1 MVASTLLLGK
11 GGLGN
16 CTLALGDDCFLKNPC
31 LSFFHRSLFRAI
43 SLYWQLLSM
52 GQHEPLKLTS
62 KTHIWK
68 QTRHSKPLLPFGCLS
83 TSLCAPPLGNKT
95 VPKFNSTATPIASN
109 QTSAKRQG
117 LQPHSICLNASNAS
131 RLFAKIAA
139 AMNWLITS
147 GSNVPTRLFL
157 TETACLQHKQV
168 YGFLHDEK
176 TAAHAFGQLVSS
188 VAACMS
194 KPGLSE
200 TTHAQTRWMASTP
213 PRPGPASSMAKQTQ
227 TTRGSSLLL
236 GLEHFDYRA
245 TGPILCRIGVL
256 VVATSR
262 VCTSKPRIKRFP
274 SEGPPTFPMAQTRS
288 TSDHLVNPTGLCKSA
303 TTPTRSTLCIVMH
316 RGALWCIVMH
326 HCWMLPLTS
335 IKYVAYNG
343 HL

>member
-1 MVASTLLLGK
+1 MLVHITLRSSIGK
-11 GGLGN
+11 QNSAKIQLNSNAYCIQSDFGQEAGSPA
-16 CTLALGDDCFLKNPC
+16 ALDLPE
-31 LSFFHRSLFRAI
+31 R
-43 SLYWQLLSM
+43 
-52 GQHEPLKLTS
+52 
-62 KTHIWK
+62 K
-68 QTRHSKPLLPFGCLS
+68 QRF
-83 TSLCAPPLGNKT
+83 TSLRKDCGCHELA
-95 VPKFNSTATPIASN
+95 
-109 QTSAKRQG
+109 
-117 LQPHSICLNASNAS
+117 H
-131 RLFAKIAA
+131 
-139 AMNWLITS
+139 
-147 GSNVPTRLFL
+147 NVPTRLFL